1 MTDSNSNKKGKD
13 IWSRITLG
21 QLVAAIQSLGD
32 RVDQLEHE
40 TWRLNIKTRC
50 PSSLWGE
57 VIDKLNLRHDEKTRH
72 SLYNIWCLDRHE
84 IQKLVGKKKKIHDG
98 TEKDGCESN
107 IDDKEQNSVSEGKN
121 LPLPSNLSLPL
132 PTWPNTRANKQENI
146 DENNPKNVFVGEI
159 SLAFTFVEWK
169 NAFSRTDQKMK
180 DDWTDIFYEKLKA
193 SGIRCSTKF
202 KTPTIKKGK
211 RKQNCQYFC
220 CYATCTI
227 GKCPRK
233 YQITLRH
240 LPDQNSSVLF
250 LVRFFGQENH
260 NPVIKTAA
268 RKVSGKKRLLI
279 GKRANEI
286 GPLAVYR
293 ELVNDADRDL
303 LAAGN
308 YTQCP
313 TIETIKKTASDF
325 HDKSSEH
332 IHGYIHDTGEMPF
345 RVHLYSESQIRR
357 YVNYIRKEKYSY
369 VHTDATGGILP
380 KMSEQK
386 HSLLYAIIFKDG
398 IDVDDT
404 VPLAHAILSSHTV
417 ATAIMNAVLQ
427 TFNTETINIHL
438 NRCWNVIQ
446 GQYNAQQ
453 LRSLS
458 FIHLCCCHVIHAIA
472 RSLTAAHVDKKTR
485 RATLHIFAFILC
497 SNDIEQLYDILGS
510 VINIFGD
517 PNEQKAKEK
526 LNKMLALEFD
536 VDEESE
542 SMLKD
547 GKKIFHEAKEMDD
560 ELRVV
565 GEYLRSNAPIIHQSP
580 FNKEAIRRYPDLAN
594 IIHNKSK
601 TY

>member
-1 MTDSNSNKKGKD
+1 
-13 IWSRITLG
+13 
-21 QLVAAIQSLGD
+21 
-32 RVDQLEHE
+32 
-40 TWRLNIKTRC
+40 
-50 PSSLWGE
+50 
-57 VIDKLNLRHDEKTRH
+57 
-72 SLYNIWCLDRHE
+72 
-84 IQKLVGKKKKIHDG
+84 
-98 TEKDGCESN
+98 
-107 IDDKEQNSVSEGKN
+107 
-121 LPLPSNLSLPL
+121 
-132 PTWPNTRANKQENI
+132 
-146 DENNPKNVFVGEI
+146 
-159 SLAFTFVEWK
+159 
-169 NAFSRTDQKMK
+169 
-180 DDWTDIFYEKLKA
+180 
-193 SGIRCSTKF
+193 
-202 KTPTIKKGK
+202 
-211 RKQNCQYFC
+211 
-220 CYATCTI
+220 
-227 GKCPRK
+227 
-233 YQITLRH
+233 
-240 LPDQNSSVLF
+240 
-250 LVRFFGQENH
+250 
-260 NPVIKTAA
+260 
-268 RKVSGKKRLLI
+268 
-279 GKRANEI
+279 
-286 GPLAVYR
+286 
-293 ELVNDADRDL
+293 
-303 LAAGN
+303 
-308 YTQCP
+308 
-313 TIETIKKTASDF
+313 
-325 HDKSSEH
+325 
-332 IHGYIHDTGEMPF
+332 
-345 RVHLYSESQIRR
+345 
-357 YVNYIRKEKYSY
+357 
-369 VHTDATGGILP
+369 
-380 KMSEQK
+380 MSEQK